1 MAISTP
7 NVTPFFASTLCFNP
21 YNDNDPSG
29 DLSGNCFIITLSRN
43 NNNNHPTE
51 FKKDQAIS
59 IRADIT
65 ASTFTHRLSTFA
77 HQPFPNLF
85 GPQRFG
91 SPLQVNVEV
100 GKLLLKGDYRGAVLL
115 LLLTPTSEMEVQ
127 EGMLNLNILTEWVSH
142 PTPSAAAISP
152 SDDQKQVKSS
162 SFFRVLSEKWEN
174 YREQITRTSNLDNL
188 SGFLSP
194 NIPLVG
200 SNNPEDLSSDDM
212 IALGYN
218 DDSVLVEKEVEDPL
232 QWMSSMDSTDVE
244 TISTTTTTSRE
255 SSASSQQWGIIESR
269 LQCISEFL
277 SGQPTFVYPRTTAL
291 LQGKLYTAIKEEI
304 SLWQRQQQQH
314 QQQQQQA
321 EVSSSSSSSS
331 TSHMETMDYFR
342 VFSNLQKNIRLLFV
356 NAYQR

>member
-29 DLSGNCFIITLSRN
+29 DLSGNCFIITLSRNN

-91 SPLQVNVEV
+91 SPLQVNIEV

-127 EGMLNLNILTEWVSH
+127 IGMLNLNILTEWVSH
-142 PTPSAAAISP
+142 STPSASTIRP
-152 SDDQKQVKSS
+152 TDDQKQEKSS

-174 YREQITRTSNLDNL
+174 YREQITRTSNLDNRP
-188 SGFLSP
+188 P
-194 NIPLVG
+194 NVPLEG

-277 SGQPTFVYPRTTAL
+277 SGQATFATFVYPRTTAL

-304 SLWQRQQQQH
+304 SLWQRQQQQ

-342 VFSNLQKNIRLLFV
+342 VFSTLQKNIRLLFV